1 MFEGVRAHANFSNQ
15 FALHRA
21 DRPVDGVCDGNA
33 RNRRPS
39 RRRALA
45 VSARENARLVPLRRQ
60 RGAGSSG
67 LPFGESR
74 RNSRRERMRVTLRAE
89 HADKL

>member
-1 MFEGVRAHANFSNQ
+1 MFEGVRTNGDSSNRL
-15 FALHRA
+15 ALHRA
-21 DRPVDGVCDGNA
+21 ERSVDGVCGGDA

-39 RRRALA
+39 RRRVRAA
-45 VSARENARLVPLRRQ
+45 PAKENARLIPLPRQ
-60 RGAGSSG
+60 RGADPSG
-67 LPFGESR
+67 LPFGDPR